1 MTAMTTSIIARICSS
16 CGCTPEE
23 AKEYLD
29 GEIRNLLD
37 YRDTDDLRA
46 EDFAQ
51 ACDSLGLEHDFIPY
65 FIERLSMC

>member
-1 MTAMTTSIIARICSS
+1 MATIIIVRICNS

-23 AKEYLD
+23 AKEYLG

-37 YRDTDDLRA
+37 YRDADDLRA